1 MRSKSSHGKLS
12 SLHLVSWM
20 ARTSQSL
27 RSSHASTRS
36 ARARREFTFQVAIF
50 TATNLPNLAPS
61 ASPHEGLLAAMS
73 PPREGRE
80 KDDQWAYMKEDPAPR
95 RIFIPQ
101 TINNSPARTENPASK
116 PTTPRNPRP
125 GLIRTKRPKTAV
137 TRPVSNQTPQPL
149 TEFLAANAKTI
160 SERPRTKAQSP
171 IRTPS
176 AAAVIPGHETATK
189 PAAMEMKPPT
199 IVQREWREGS

>member
-73 PPREGRE
+73 APREGRSVGVHE
-80 KDDQWAYMKEDPAPR
+80 GRRGAPAHLDAADDQQQPCKNGEPCQQTHNAQEPEAGIDQDREAKNRSHKTSQQPDSPTIDGVPCCKREDDL
-95 RIFIPQ
+95 
-101 TINNSPARTENPASK
+101 
-116 PTTPRNPRP
+116 
-125 GLIRTKRPKTAV
+125 GKTQDQG
-137 TRPVSNQTPQPL
+137 PESNQD
-149 TEFLAANAKTI
+149 AKCCSCDSWPRDRHQTGGNGDEA
-160 SERPRTKAQSP
+160 SHHRPAGM
-171 IRTPS
+171 
-176 AAAVIPGHETATK
+176 A
-189 PAAMEMKPPT
+189 
-199 IVQREWREGS
+199 